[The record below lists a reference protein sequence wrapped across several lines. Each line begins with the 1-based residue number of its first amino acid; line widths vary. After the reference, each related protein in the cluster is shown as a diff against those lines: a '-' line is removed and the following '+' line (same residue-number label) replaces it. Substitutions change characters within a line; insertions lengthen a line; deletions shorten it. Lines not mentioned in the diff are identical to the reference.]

1 MKVSVIIPVYNS
13 ASYIEKCILSIL
25 NQTYYNYELIVVND
39 GSTDNSL
46 EKLQELLSNKS
57 NTQIITQNNQG
68 VSGARNTG
76 IRHATGTYITF
87 IDCDDYV
94 SSNYLETLIEG
105 THNGKFDWI
114 LSGTSY
120 IQGNNETKVLSMT
133 EDIWNY
139 QELDSKFH
147 YIDYTTSIHGKL
159 YKKEIIDKYNLR
171 FNTSMS
177 FAEDRDFNIEFIRHL
192 KTAHNISY
200 VGYTYCTDIPN
211 SLSKKKYHYKF
222 KNDCIY
228 WNKVLMLNNKSQ
240 HFKRF
245 VANRLYNA
253 IVDNIYEMNKWLG
266 IKQTLKIIHKDY
278 TEVNKRF
285 IITNQKHIKA
295 PTWQKNLVI
304 YCISLLCFIIYL
316 KIHFNS

>member
-1 MKVSVIIPVYNS
+1 MKISVIIPVYNS

-25 NQTYYNYELIVVND
+25 NQTYHNYELIVVND

-46 EKLQELLSNKS
+46 EKLQKLLSNKS

-94 SSNYLETLIEG
+94 APNYLQTLIEG
-105 THNGKFDWI
+105 THNGKFDWV

-120 IQGNNETKVLSMT
+120 IQKNNEIRMVSMA
-133 EDIWNY
+133 EDIWEHS
-139 QELDSKFH
+139 ELGNKYH

-159 YKKEIIDKYNLR
+159 YKKGIIDKYNLQ

-177 FAEDRDFNIEFIRHL
+177 FAEDRDFNIEFIKHL
-192 KTAHNISY
+192 KTVHNISF
-200 VGYTYCTDIPN
+200 VGYTYCTDVPN
-211 SLSKKKYHYKF
+211 SLSKKKYHYKL

-228 WNKVLMLNNKSQ
+228 WNKVLLLNNDSQ

-253 IVDNIYEMNKWLG
+253 IVDNICEMNKWLG
-266 IKQTLKIIHKDY
+266 IKQTLEIIHKDY
-278 TEVNKRF
+278 SDANKRF
-285 IITNQKHIKA
+285 IISNRKHIKA
-295 PTWQKNLVI
+295 PTWQKNLI
-304 YCISLLCFIIYL
+304 IHSIYL
-316 KIHFNS
+316 FCIFIYIKELLNS